1 MICLYSLMNIG
12 VVSGE
17 NSENFSIR
25 RKALSFAKH
34 IWSLGN
40 RTYHADSLD
49 LALGKLIWFAGL
61 FSPCSSMIL
70 PIYRCPKWQDFR
82 ACRAAGR
89 PYKRWIRILK
99 KSRKKR
105 RCRRKIVAKFMV
117 HMYIYIY
124 IHMYTCYIHLVSVY
138 VYIYLL
144 MKYSLLHTPRCLWLN
159 NRDRQ
164 TAFSGYILRDSFI
177 PNSHTPTTPKC
188 PHMAS

>member
-1 MICLYSLMNIG
+1 MRCLYSLMNIG

-25 RKALSFAKH
+25 GKALSFAKH
-34 IWSLGN
+34 VWSRGN

-117 HMYIYIY
+117 HIYIYIHTYVHMLYTFSECICIYIYIY
-124 IHMYTCYIHLVSVY
+124 IYWWSIRS
-138 VYIYLL
+138 
-144 MKYSLLHTPRCLWLN
+144 
-159 NRDRQ
+159 
-164 TAFSGYILRDSFI
+164 YILHAVCGWITVIDR
-177 PNSHTPTTPKC
+177 
-188 PHMAS
+188 

>member
-1 MICLYSLMNIG
+1 MRCLYSLMNIG

-25 RKALSFAKH
+25 GKALSFAKH
-34 IWSLGN
+34 VWSRGN

-117 HMYIYIY
+117 HIYIHTYVHMLYTFSECICIYIY
-124 IHMYTCYIHLVSVY
+124 WWSIRS
-138 VYIYLL
+138 
-144 MKYSLLHTPRCLWLN
+144 
-159 NRDRQ
+159 
-164 TAFSGYILRDSFI
+164 YILHAVCGWITVIDR
-177 PNSHTPTTPKC
+177 
-188 PHMAS
+188 